1 MFFLLIMPAS
11 VHIPCTMAQAGAV
24 RKRKARRPQKASQM
38 VSSALSVELRTNQKQ
53 GRRWEDF
60 GMNQEAAGLQGMGWF
75 LGNMACHL
83 PQKRGRS
90 QW

>member
-11 VHIPCTMAQAGAV
+11 VRIPCTMAQARAV
-24 RKRKARRPQKASQM
+24 RKRKARRPQKDSQM
-38 VSSALSVELRTNQKQ
+38 VSSALSVELRTNQNQ

-60 GMNQEAAGLQGMGWF
+60 RMNQEAAGLQGMGWF
-75 LGNMACHL
+75 FGNMACHL
-83 PQKRGRS
+83 PQERDRI